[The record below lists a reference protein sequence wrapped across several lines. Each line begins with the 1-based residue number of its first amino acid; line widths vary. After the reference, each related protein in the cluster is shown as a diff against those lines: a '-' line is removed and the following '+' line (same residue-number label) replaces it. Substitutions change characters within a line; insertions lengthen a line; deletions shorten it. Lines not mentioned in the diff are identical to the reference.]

1 MTLGA
6 CLRLNRSRIRDRF
19 GRAFAGSREDILSA
33 PFHPDVRGE
42 IADCPMDSLTL
53 GCFQEISSGAVVKFV
68 EDQTAQKL
76 RGGYYTPLDLAAFI
90 ARWVRD
96 LEPSRILEPSCGDG
110 AFLQA
115 MADVGGFHDV
125 GVVGFELDQ
134 VEARKAAGRAKELNL
149 ARVDVRAEDFL
160 AWAIDN
166 MEEGGDRF
174 DAIVGNP
181 PFVRY
186 QFLPPTFQT
195 RAARIFEELNLK
207 FTKHT
212 NAWVP
217 FILASMSLL
226 RPGGRLAMVVPA
238 EIIHVTHAQSLRS
251 YLGKECR
258 RLVIIDPEE
267 LWFDGT
273 LQGAVIL
280 MAEKLSGP
288 RQKSEGLGMVPVR
301 GREFLRRSP
310 SEVFAAPQP
319 INGKTVAGK
328 WTRALLDV
336 ETRRLFDEME
346 EHPDVHRFEDIA
358 RVDVGIVTGANKFFL
373 VPDETVEIFGL
384 SKYAHPMFGRSEHC
398 PGVIYDERQHA
409 ANAEKGS
416 PTNFLWF
423 DDAPSSMRSGP
434 KRYIESGEREMLH
447 TRYKCRIREPWFKVP
462 SVYATEVGMLKR
474 SHDTPRLILN
484 RVGAYTTDTAYRIRT
499 RDVAGNRLVGC
510 FLNPMTALSAELEG
524 RHYGGGVLEL
534 IPSEIERLLIPLPLQ
549 VDIDLEALDA
559 SIRTR
564 PTHETLEC
572 QGKIVLGALGIPK
585 AKQDS
590 ALEGWRKLRDRR
602 HRTSTDEPAET
613 II

>member
-1 MTLGA
+1 M
-6 CLRLNRSRIRDRF
+6 
-19 GRAFAGSREDILSA
+19 
-33 PFHPDVRGE
+33 
-42 IADCPMDSLTL
+42 
-53 GCFQEISSGAVVKFV
+53 KFIG
-68 EDQTAQKL
+68 DQTAQKL
-76 RGGYYTPLDLAAFI
+76 RGGYYTPLDLATFI
-90 ARWVRD
+90 ARWIGEQKPKRT
-96 LEPSRILEPSCGDG
+96 LEPSCGDG

-115 MADVGGFHDV
+115 MADVGGFGDV
-125 GVVGFELDQ
+125 EVVGFELDQ
-134 VEARKAAGRAKELNL
+134 VEARKATKRSKNL
-149 ARVDVRAEDFL
+149 GLPNVDVRAEDFL

-166 MEEGGDRF
+166 MGEGGERF
-174 DAIVGNP
+174 DAVVGNP

-195 RAARIFEELNLK
+195 RAARIFDELDLK

-280 MAEKLSGP
+280 MAEKRSGP
-288 RQKSEGLGMVPVR
+288 RQKAEGLGMVPVR

-310 SEVFAAPQP
+310 TELFAAPQS
-319 INGKTVAGK
+319 INGRTVAGK
-328 WTRALLDV
+328 WTRALLDL
-336 ETRRLFDEME
+336 ETRQLFDELE
-346 EHPDVHRFEDIA
+346 AHPDVHRFEDIA

-373 VPDETVEIFGL
+373 VSDETVDTYGL

-423 DDAPSSMRSGP
+423 DDAPASMRSGP
-434 KRYIESGEREMLH
+434 RRYIESGEREMLH
-447 TRYKCRIREPWFKVP
+447 TRYKCRIRAPWFKVP
-462 SVYATEVGMLKR
+462 YVYATEVGMLKR

-499 RDVAGNRLVGC
+499 RDIAGERLVGC

-534 IPSEIERLLIPLPLQ
+534 IPSEIERLLIPLPTNA
-549 VDIDLEALDA
+549 DIDLEALDA

-564 PTHETLEC
+564 PTHETLER
-572 QGKIVLGALGIPK
+572 QGKTVLGALGISK
-585 AKQDS
+585 AKQAS

-602 HRTSTDEPAET
+602 HRTSTEEQVDA
-613 II
+613 